1 MDSYALHSSTTSSS
15 TPLPTYET
23 MSLPAVQIINDRG
36 DFSASLGVLPP
47 WWRPLVKKY
56 IPWYRKGAGAVKN
69 LAGIAVLAIAKRLSM
84 DKEMGLSGESGRVDL
99 LSKLREGKD
108 EEGKPMGREELTA
121 EALTQLIAGSDTTS
135 NSSCA
140 ITYHLAH
147 NPQVQ
152 RKLQA
157 ELDANLA
164 TEDLLVS
171 TNDQV
176 KHLPYLEAVINEGL
190 RIHSTS
196 AMGLARLVPANG
208 MTIEGREYKEGTVL
222 SVPSFTIHR
231 DKEVWGDNAETFRPE
246 RWFERDKDAIAKTFN
261 PYSYGPRWVLFGYSK
276 PYADA

>member
-1 MDSYALHSSTTSSS
+1 MDSYALHASTTSTS
-15 TPLPTYET
+15 TALPIQTYQT

-56 IPWYRKGAGAVKN
+56 IPWYRNGAGAANN
-69 LAGIAVLAIAKRLSM
+69 LAGIAVVAIAKRLSM
-84 DKEMGLSGESGRVDL
+84 DKEMGLSGEGGRVDL

-108 EEGKPMGREELTA
+108 DEGKPMGREELTA

-140 ITYHLAH
+140 ITYYLAH
-147 NPQVQ
+147 NPEVQ
-152 RKLQA
+152 QKLQA
-157 ELDANLA
+157 ELDANLG

-176 KHLPYLEAVINEGL
+176 KHLPYLEAVINEAL

-196 AMGLARLVPANG
+196 AIGLPRIVPAGG
-208 MTIEGREYKEGTVL
+208 MTIEGTEYKEGAVL

-231 DKEVWGDNAETFRPE
+231 DTEVWGDDVETFRPE
-246 RWFERDKDAIAKTFN
+246 RWFERDKEAIAKTFN
-261 PYSYGPRWVLFGYSK
+261 PYSYGPR
-276 PYADA
+276 